1 MRPSYEPPGRFYVFA
16 AIAIAVVIWMV
27 MGSPGSV
34 PANGPTKLARIGAVH
49 R

>member
-1 MRPSYEPPGRFYVFA
+1 MNPSYKPPSRFYVLA
-16 AIAIAVVIWMV
+16 AIVIAVVIWMV

-34 PANGPTKLARIGAVH
+34 PANGPTEIAGSSFVH